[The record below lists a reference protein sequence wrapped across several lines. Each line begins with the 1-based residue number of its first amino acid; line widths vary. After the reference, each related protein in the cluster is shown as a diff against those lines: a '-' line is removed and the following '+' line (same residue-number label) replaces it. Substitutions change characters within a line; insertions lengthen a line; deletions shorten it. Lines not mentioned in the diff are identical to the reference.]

1 MPMAVPTKITML
13 HGNGSAALAGCDGAG
28 VVPGWG
34 VPIVGTAAAAVE
46 PVAPAVAVN
55 VKLPS
60 IGCESELTTRHT
72 TV

>member
-13 HGNGSAALAGCDGAG
+13 HGNGSEESAGRDGSG
-28 VVPGWG
+28 VVPGWA

-46 PVAPAVAVN
+46 PAAPAVAVK
-55 VKLPS
+55 VKVPS